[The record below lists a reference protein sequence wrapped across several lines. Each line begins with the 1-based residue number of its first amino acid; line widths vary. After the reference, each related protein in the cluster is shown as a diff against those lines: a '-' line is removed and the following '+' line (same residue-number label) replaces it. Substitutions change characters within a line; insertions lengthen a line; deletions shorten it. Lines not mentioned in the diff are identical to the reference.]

1 MGRETKKTALN
12 SLSARLGRLPIMRLS
27 LLVSLVFHATV
38 LAGLHRAFPVSW
50 TETLRTYHVELF
62 RPPIDQ
68 DREERALQGADLA
81 GPRPNE
87 PPKETVT
94 EDTISLDTQDERYSS
109 YVKIIKERLLRC
121 WVYPAEARDRL
132 IEGTV
137 LVVFTL
143 TREGRLTETR
153 ILDPSPHFI
162 LNEEARRAIREA
174 APFPPFPGSVTVTR
188 LNIKASFAY
197 QLAAGK

>member
-1 MGRETKKTALN
+1 MGRKMNKRPLN
-12 SLSARLGRLPIMRLS
+12 SLAAGLSGLSIMRLC
-27 LLVSLVFHATV
+27 LLISLVFHAVV
-38 LAGLHRAFPVSW
+38 LAGFHRAFPIGW
-50 TETLRTYHVELF
+50 AEPLRTYHVELF

-68 DREERALQGADLA
+68 ECEDRKLQGADLA
-81 GPRPNE
+81 GPRPND
-87 PPKETVT
+87 PPSKTVT
-94 EDTISLDTQDERYSS
+94 EDTISLDTQDKRYSS
-109 YVKIIKERLLRC
+109 YAKIIKEKLLRC
-121 WVYPAEARDRL
+121 WVYPAEAKDRL
-132 IEGTV
+132 LEGTV

-153 ILDPSPHFI
+153 ILAPSPHFI

-197 QLAAGK
+197 QLASVR